1 MPLANV
7 RGATIHYEV
16 IGTQG
21 PWVALSPGG
30 RRAIEGVE
38 SLAKRIAGA
47 GHRVLVHDRRNC
59 GSSDVFID
67 GDDSENELWADDLHE
82 LLRQQN
88 ALPAWVGGSSSG
100 CRLALLTALRHP
112 KAVRGLLLWRVTGG
126 LAAAKRLAHRYYG
139 QYIPMAQQGGMAAV
153 CASEEFSERIRDR
166 PQNRERLMKMD
177 PARFAAV
184 MSSWNS
190 QFLADAEKPVIG
202 ATEAELKAIA
212 VPACI
217 VPGND
222 LSHLRS
228 AAENLGRLLPGAEVH
243 PLITKHYDLDVAPR
257 EEWDAREA
265 DLAAIFLD
273 FMERVEGR
281 NRDWRNVEQD
291 PARGMRP

>member
-1 MPLANV
+1 MPNASV
-7 RGATIHYEV
+7 RGVTLNYEV
-16 IGTQG
+16 LGTRG

-38 SLAKRIAGA
+38 SLAKRLAAA

-59 GSSDVFID
+59 GSSDVYVE
-67 GDDSENELWADDLHE
+67 GNDSENELWADDLHE

-100 CRLALLTALRHP
+100 CRLALLFAMRHRG
-112 KAVRGLLLWRVTGG
+112 AARGLLLWRVTGG
-126 LAAAKRLAHRYYG
+126 LAAAKRLANRYYG
-139 QYIPMAQQGGMAAV
+139 QYIPIAQQGGMAAI
-153 CASEEFSERIRDR
+153 CATEEFAERIRDR
-166 PQNRERLMKMD
+166 PENRERLMKMD
-177 PARFAAV
+177 PARFVEV
-184 MSSWNS
+184 MSRWNRA
-190 QFLADAEKPVIG
+190 FLADAGKPVIG
-202 ATEAELKAIA
+202 ATGADLESLK

-228 AAENLGRLLPGAEVH
+228 AAEDLGRLMPDAEVH

-257 EEWDAREA
+257 GEWEAREG

-273 FMERVEGR
+273 FMKRVEAR
-281 NRDWRNVEQD
+281 S
-291 PARGMRP
+291 PATAK